1 MPLLSPKGR
10 DCALLL
16 FGAFLPIR
24 GIVVEGAMYY
34 GIRLGRSASQAFNIL
49 EIASVHIGTRFPK
62 KVCARFRPCKPE
74 HLVPSTEEFRD
85 DG

>member
-1 MPLLSPKGR
+1 M
-10 DCALLL
+10 D
-16 FGAFLPIR
+16 
-24 GIVVEGAMYY
+24 Y
-34 GIRLGRSASQAFNIL
+34 GIRLDRSASQAFNIL
-49 EIASVHIGTRFPK
+49 EIASVHIGTGVTK